1 MAQVATTVVGGTIGA
16 ATGLAKGVGS
26 ALGETTD
33 KPEKDTTGSDEQGK
47 KALPPGVKLNKNGV
61 MVQDKGGAGGGQVL
75 PGQFDDSGNLM
86 SLEDR
91 LGSMEAPD
99 RGDAGPLQQILDYV
113 KVIAAN
119 TARTAAGVGTLST
132 NMQGMSAQ
140 GNIDDEKGDLRG
152 EGKQGVIGK
161 MFSSV
166 GKTLKAVG
174 SSFGKTAKFMI
185 KGLALG
191 GLLYLFIQKKDE
203 IQDSVAGIF
212 KYFHELYLSLKDSD
226 DPIGDVLKLLIEKV
240 KEMAKGL
247 GDTMKTMFED
257 FKTSS
262 LSTLG
267 PMTEDFIGWLW
278 ENLKMFINET
288 LGMKLFDIEGD
299 IGIRTAAKGLMGENS
314 STGVLSTATIGG
326 ETGQDLG
333 SVYGF
338 GGLIKS
344 KDAEG
349 TKSVLG
355 ERNLIT
361 SNVADRLQKMHDI
374 SRESGF
380 RLQWEGLG
388 FMMTEDGIGN
398 DVGNAAA
405 SVYSDGIPIANI
417 MNATPVLDDTKLTIA
432 DLKDKDFSLL
442 KSAGVTKESDEKN
455 VKKIMANLKKVADYR
470 FKISQGNLRFGL
482 EAGGGELY
490 QDKIDN
496 LLMENQQEYLAKP
509 GLIAD
514 FQKDMMENLNE
525 MAEKAMTDSES
536 SSIFTHDNTMHRL
549 LEPVSKAFADGNN
562 NAPVIMDN
570 SSNNN
575 SVTKQGDNIQMAL
588 GVHSS
593 DPTANAFH
601 EWKYA

>member
-140 GNIDDEKGDLRG
+140 GNIDDEKGNMQG
-152 EGKQGVIGK
+152 EGQQGVIGK

-191 GLLYLFIQKKDE
+191 GLLYLFINKKDE
-203 IQDSVAGIF
+203 IQDAVAGIF
-212 KYFHELYLSLKDSD
+212 KYFHELYIKLRDSD
-226 DPIGDVLKLLIEKV
+226 DPIGDALKMLTEKV
-240 KEMAKGL
+240 KEMAKGV
-247 GDTMKTMFED
+247 GDSIKTMFED

-262 LSTLG
+262 LATFG
-267 PMTEDFIGWLW
+267 PMTEDFISWLW
-278 ENLKMFINET
+278 ENLKVFINET

-299 IGIRTAAKGLMGENS
+299 FGIRTAAKGLIGEDS
-314 STGVLSTATIGG
+314 STGILSTATIGG

-333 SVYGF
+333 NVYGV

-349 TKSVLG
+349 TKSVKG

-388 FMMTEDGIGN
+388 FKMTDLGIGN
-398 DVGNAAA
+398 DVGNA
-405 SVYSDGIPIANI
+405 SKGVFGDGIPIANI
-417 MNATPVLDDTKLTIA
+417 MNATPILDDTKLTIA
-432 DLKDKDFSLL
+432 DLTDKDFSLL
-442 KSAGVTKESDEKN
+442 KSAGVTKEDDEKN
-455 VKKIMANLKKVADYR
+455 VKAIMKNLKKVADMR
-470 FKISQGNLRFGL
+470 FKISQGNLRFGPDKL
-482 EAGGGELY
+482 GGQLY
-490 QDKIDN
+490 EDRIDE
-496 LLMENQQEYLAKP
+496 LLMENQQKYLAKP

-525 MAEKAMTDSES
+525 MAEKALTDSPT

-575 SVTKQGDNIQMAL
+575 SVTKQGDTIQMPL
-588 GVHSS
+588 GVHTT
-593 DPTANAFH
+593 DPTAHAFH